1 MVIDLKLS
9 NAEVFDVTR
18 FGVKVG
24 EAFTLTADA
33 SGNWFANE
41 DPALR
46 YTVSPDG
53 TVGTFLAEAPGNT
66 QVRIFDADDKEA
78 KRLFIEVF
86 TAEAVSA
93 DVRKIADEP
102 RA

>member
-18 FGVKVG
+18 FRVKVG

-33 SGNWFANE
+33 NGNWFANE

-46 YTVSPDG
+46 YTVSSDG
-53 TVGTFLAEAPGNT
+53 TVGTFLAEAPGDVE
-66 QVRIFDADDKEA
+66 VRIFGGDDTEA
-78 KRLFIEVF
+78 KRLFIEVY
-86 TAEAVSA
+86 TADAVTA
-93 DVRKIADEP
+93 DARLISEEP